1 MPDRRTILVPVFLLA
16 QALLVHWATGRERA
30 PAPPALGSFPSALG
44 EWRQLSED
52 PIAADVAGELRA
64 DRILSRTYWR
74 PSTANTSPL
83 HTSGPDT
90 SAPDTSTGPV
100 VGLFVAWFQSQRA
113 GTSQPHSPK
122 VCLPASG
129 WIPAETGEVTLDTA
143 AGAITVN
150 RYIVVNHGQRD
161 IVLYWYQGPRR
172 VTAGEWAAKFWS
184 VADALRDQRTDTAL
198 VRVVAQSGDGGD
210 RVATAAATGFAQRL
224 YPLLRENL
232 PRGNAPR

>member
-16 QALLVHWATGRERA
+16 QAALVHWAAGRERM
-30 PAPPALGSFPSALG
+30 PAPPALESFPSALG

-64 DRILSRTYWR
+64 DRLLSRTYVN
-74 PSTANTSPL
+74 TAVNTALNTPAN
-83 HTSGPDT
+83 DA
-90 SAPDTSTGPV
+90 SARPV

-113 GTSQPHSPK
+113 GASQPHSPK

-129 WIPAETGEVTLDTA
+129 WIPAVTGEVTLNTA

-161 IVLYWYQGPRR
+161 VVLYWYQGPRR
-172 VTAGEWAAKFWS
+172 VTAGEWAAKFWL
-184 VADALRDQRTDTAL
+184 VADALRDRRTDTAL

-210 RVATAAATGFAQRL
+210 QTATASATGFARSL
-224 YPLLRENL
+224 YPLLQESLPQENL
-232 PRGNAPR
+232 PR

>member
-16 QALLVHWATGRERA
+16 QAALIHWASGRERA
-30 PAPPALGSFPSALG
+30 PAPPALGSFPTAFG
-44 EWRQLSED
+44 AWRQLSED
-52 PIAADVAGELRA
+52 PIAADVADQLRA
-64 DRILSRTYWR
+64 DQILSRTYMR
-74 PSTANTSPL
+74 TSILDATLPA
-83 HTSGPDT
+83 T
-90 SAPDTSTGPV
+90 TGPV

-129 WIPAETGEVTLDTA
+129 WIPAVTGEVTMDTA
-143 AGAITVN
+143 AGVITVN

-161 IVLYWYQGPRR
+161 VVLYWYQGWRR
-172 VTAGEWAAKFWS
+172 VTAGEWAAKFWL
-184 VADALRDQRTDTAL
+184 VADALRDRRTDTAL

-210 RVATAAATGFAQRL
+210 QAATAAATGFAQVL

-232 PRGNAPR
+232 PR

>member
-1 MPDRRTILVPVFLLA
+1 MQPMPITMPDRRTILVPVFLLA
-16 QALLVHWATGRERA
+16 QAALIHWASGRERA
-30 PAPPALGSFPSALG
+30 PAPPALGSFPTAFG
-44 EWRQLSED
+44 AWRQLSED
-52 PIAADVAGELRA
+52 PIAADVASQLRA
-64 DRILSRTYWR
+64 DQILSRTYMR
-74 PSTANTSPL
+74 TSILDATLPA
-83 HTSGPDT
+83 T
-90 SAPDTSTGPV
+90 TGPV

-129 WIPAETGEVTLDTA
+129 WIPAVTGEVTLDTA

-161 IVLYWYQGPRR
+161 VVLYWYQGWRR
-172 VTAGEWAAKFWS
+172 VTAGEWAAKFWL
-184 VADALRDQRTDTAL
+184 VADALRDRRTDTAL

-210 RVATAAATGFAQRL
+210 QAATAAATGFAQVL

-232 PRGNAPR
+232 PR

>member
-16 QALLVHWATGRERA
+16 QAVLVHWAAGRERV
-30 PAPPALGSFPSALG
+30 PAPPALGSFPSEFAD
-44 EWRQLSED
+44 WRQLRED

-64 DRILSRTYWR
+64 DQVLSRTYV
-74 PSTANTSPL
+74 NTSL
-83 HTSGPDT
+83 DT
-90 SAPDTSTGPV
+90 SMLHSTMLHSTTRPA

-113 GTSQPHSPK
+113 GASQPHSPK

-129 WIPAETGEVTLDTA
+129 WIPAVTGEITLDTA

-150 RYIVVNHGQRD
+150 RYIVVNHEQRD
-161 IVLYWYQGPRR
+161 VVLYWYQGPRR
-172 VTAGEWAAKFWS
+172 VTAGEWAAKFWL

-198 VRVVAQSGDGGD
+198 VRVVAQSGEGGD
-210 RVATAAATGFAQRL
+210 QAATAAATGFARSL

-232 PRGNAPR
+232 PRENLPQEKLAR

>member
-1 MPDRRTILVPVFLLA
+1 MPVTMLDPRTILVPVFLLA
-16 QALLVHWATGRERA
+16 QAGLVHWATGQERA
-30 PAPPALGSFPSALG
+30 PAPPALGSFPSAFG
-44 EWRQLSED
+44 EWRQLTED

-64 DRILSRTYWR
+64 DRLLSRTYLY
-74 PSTANTSPL
+74 TALNISVNTSTPY
-83 HTSGPDT
+83 
-90 SAPDTSTGPV
+90 TSTSPV

-129 WIPAETGEVTLDTA
+129 WIPAETGVVTLDTA

-161 IVLYWYQGPRR
+161 VVLYWYQGPHR
-172 VTAGEWAAKFWS
+172 VTAGEWAAKLWL
-184 VADALRDQRTDTAL
+184 VADALRDKRTDTAL
-198 VRVVAQSGDGGD
+198 VRVIAQSGDAGD
-210 RVATAAATGFAQRL
+210 QAATAAATGFAQSL

-232 PRGNAPR
+232 PR

>member
-16 QALLVHWATGRERA
+16 QAALVHWAAGRERV
-30 PAPPALGSFPSALG
+30 PAPPALGAFPSAFG
-44 EWRQLSED
+44 EWRQMSED

-64 DRILSRTYWR
+64 DRLLSRTYVN
-74 PSTANTSPL
+74 TAV
-83 HTSGPDT
+83 DT
-90 SAPDTSTGPV
+90 GVKTSTLHSTVPA

-113 GTSQPHSPK
+113 GASQPHSPK

-129 WIPAETGEVTLDTA
+129 WIPAVTGEITLGTA

-150 RYIVVNHGQRD
+150 RYIVANHAQRD
-161 IVLYWYQGPRR
+161 VVLYWYEGPRR
-172 VTAGEWAAKFWS
+172 VTAGEWAAKFWL
-184 VADALRDQRTDTAL
+184 VADALRDKRSDTAL

-210 RVATAAATGFAQRL
+210 RAATAAATGFAQSL

-232 PRGNAPR
+232 PR

>member
-16 QALLVHWATGRERA
+16 QAALIHWASGRERA
-30 PAPPALGSFPSALG
+30 PAPPALGSFPTAFG
-44 EWRQLSED
+44 AWRQLSED
-52 PIAADVAGELRA
+52 PIAADVASQLRA
-64 DRILSRTYWR
+64 DQILSRTYMR
-74 PSTANTSPL
+74 TSILDATLPA
-83 HTSGPDT
+83 T
-90 SAPDTSTGPV
+90 TGPV

-129 WIPAETGEVTLDTA
+129 WIPAVTGEVTMDTA
-143 AGAITVN
+143 AGVITVN

-161 IVLYWYQGPRR
+161 VVLYWYQGWRR
-172 VTAGEWAAKFWS
+172 VTAGEWAAKFWL
-184 VADALRDQRTDTAL
+184 VADALRDRRTDTAL

-210 RVATAAATGFAQRL
+210 QAATAAATGFAQVL

-232 PRGNAPR
+232 PR